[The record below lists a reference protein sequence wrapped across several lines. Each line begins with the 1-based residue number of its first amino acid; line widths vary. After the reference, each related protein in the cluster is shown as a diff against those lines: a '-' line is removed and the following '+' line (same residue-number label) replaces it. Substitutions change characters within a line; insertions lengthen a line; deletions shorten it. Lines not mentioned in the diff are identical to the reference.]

1 MPFYFERKRA
11 GSIAYSRR
19 LFLEPGSRCRSRS
32 FLAPQKRSCEPASV
46 EGFLNAAAIDVDDG
60 ESNTVKTN
68 SEPV

>member
-19 LFLEPGSRCRSRS
+19 LFWSPVQDAAQGS

-60 ESNTVKTN
+60 ESKVKTN